1 MRQIKTENYEIASF
15 DTREPYFE
23 ILTKIYGKASIAN
36 ALDNTYEFT
45 IDPITKEI
53 LIDLNLPTDI
63 VNLMIYAVKLL
74 ADKQY
79 TWELNEGL
87 YRVRSAEIIPAILYD
102 ALAKNY
108 ITYKNSNGKKKFSVP
123 RDIVIKHL
131 LELKTVEDYSTLN
144 PILELERWHTI
155 SSKGWRGIN
164 LADSYTIEK
173 RSYDPSMIGIIG
185 TASSPDA
192 QVGVS
197 RTLTLEPKIK
207 SARGYVEIT
216 DPKDI
221 DKLKDVNLFSP
232 GELSIPLGAT
242 RDDAIR
248 LGHALKQSKH
258 VIPVTNSSPVLIST
272 GMEEAVRFN
281 LSTDF
286 VVNAKDN
293 GKVIDFDE
301 KSQIMIV
308 EYSNGEHQAINL
320 APVIVKNGGGGF
332 YESNKLTTNLKVG
345 SRFKVNDPLAWNK
358 DFFHND
364 SLNGCRMNMGTL
376 AKVAIMSTYNTYE
389 DATFITEKLSKD
401 AASEMTFKK
410 PVVLGKN
417 SNVLQMVKVGDHIDI
432 GDSLIQFDSSFDD
445 ESLNQFL
452 SSLSSDPRLEKEI
465 MDSLARLGYAFCFE
479 TLKDTVRGSC
489 YAGSKNIVLNP
500 VFSNDVLAS
509 TLVHEAEHAL
519 QSERLGEYDF
529 SNLTMAETISKRRAK
544 EADAC
549 ACQALFA
556 WQLKDVA
563 PKVYDEA
570 RTNETM
576 KAFIS
581 EMVLSGDERRAM
593 GAAFK
598 EWYGVNALW
607 YEKKYADSL
616 KNDAQRAIK
625 RRDNGVFSEK
635 CPDGMIWKA
644 CAYQGK
650 PYIEA
655 EFLNSREATA
665 LPDEIKRELL
675 DEARNVAR
683 EFGTAPD
690 LSLASAYSREALQ
703 ERRKLIGQLWFSH
716 ASFEQTAYAEAFMD
730 ELAKG
735 EDFKKHLDCL
745 KEPFIYFERSDKR
758 IDYLENCNAL
768 MIDPSD
774 MAAAAADFRK
784 RSEAIRRAALS
795 T

>member
-1 MRQIKTENYEIASF
+1 MDFPEVLTQYFETSDASEIANRDALLSVFANAPRSVDCLGGLAESGYKVSFADLGRDVCVHQHSEKRILLNKDRAPEELSKALIQSGIMLKYGYPFVCLSARLSGSDGQSAENKTRFENILRSVARLPHGKKLLNDLTDKKTAFAFSLNEDGATVKYDGKRDCIRINENADDAMLVKAFQKCAAEAVALAGRSERRALSDAFASKKTDDAARF
-15 DTREPYFE
+15 DT
-23 ILTKIYGKASIAN
+23 ILDTVYKA
-36 ALDNTYEFT
+36 
-45 IDPITKEI
+45 
-53 LIDLNLPTDI
+53 
-63 VNLMIYAVKLL
+63 
-74 ADKQY
+74 
-79 TWELNEGL
+79 
-87 YRVRSAEIIPAILYD
+87 PA
-102 ALAKNY
+102 
-108 ITYKNSNGKKKFSVP
+108 G
-123 RDIVIKHL
+123 
-131 LELKTVEDYSTLN
+131 
-144 PILELERWHTI
+144 
-155 SSKGWRGIN
+155 
-164 LADSYTIEK
+164 
-173 RSYDPSMIGIIG
+173 
-185 TASSPDA
+185 
-192 QVGVS
+192 
-197 RTLTLEPKIK
+197 
-207 SARGYVEIT
+207 
-216 DPKDI
+216 
-221 DKLKDVNLFSP
+221 
-232 GELSIPLGAT
+232 
-242 RDDAIR
+242 
-248 LGHALKQSKH
+248 
-258 VIPVTNSSPVLIST
+258 
-272 GMEEAVRFN
+272 
-281 LSTDF
+281 
-286 VVNAKDN
+286 
-293 GKVIDFDE
+293 
-301 KSQIMIV
+301 
-308 EYSNGEHQAINL
+308 
-320 APVIVKNGGGGF
+320 
-332 YESNKLTTNLKVG
+332 
-345 SRFKVNDPLAWNK
+345 
-358 DFFHND
+358 
-364 SLNGCRMNMGTL
+364 
-376 AKVAIMSTYNTYE
+376 
-389 DATFITEKLSKD
+389 
-401 AASEMTFKK
+401 
-410 PVVLGKN
+410 
-417 SNVLQMVKVGDHIDI
+417 
-432 GDSLIQFDSSFDD
+432 
-445 ESLNQFL
+445 
-452 SSLSSDPRLEKEI
+452 KEI

-758 IDYLENCNAL
+758 VDYLENCNAL

-774 MAAAAADFRK
+774 MVAAAADFRK
-784 RSEAIRRAALS
+784 QSEAIRRSALSETKNDAAFRLSFKRSPREEIKEMERVFQGCREFSDDVPALRKELAHLGYEVGFGLEKAHPSLTVVSKGSKNPYERREITLRTGAPAKELSAALLTEMKNIVFLHADEVQDADLKRKYGGTITFS
-795 T
+795 EKPKPEKKSIGFQTLFRFGKKRER